1 MIRKLAK
8 SLREYKRETILTPI
22 LMIVEVAMEVF
33 IPLVIAW
40 FGARLEAGDG
50 KGMLRYGI
58 IMIGA
63 AVISL
68 LAGMF
73 GGKLCAKAS
82 TGFAKNLRHDMYEN
96 ILGFSFS
103 NIDKFSTSSLVT
115 RLTTDISN
123 VQMAFMMLIRTAIRS
138 PLMFIFSIVMSFAVS
153 KKLPAIFFVTVPIL
167 AVGIIIIIRMAMPIF
182 KRVFK
187 KYDGL
192 NNSIQENIR
201 GMRVVKAYVREDYET
216 EKFTK
221 VSGELCRDFTK
232 AERILAFNNPL
243 MMLCLQGAL
252 LAIAF
257 FGSKVIM
264 NGTEELSVFGLT
276 SLLTYSLQILM
287 SLQMLSMIFV
297 MLTMSAES
305 ARRIVE
311 VLDEKSD
318 LTNKPDAIT
327 EVKDGSIVFE
337 DVDFK
342 YSKDAQ
348 KYALTDINLNIASG
362 QTVGI
367 IGGTGSSKTTL
378 VNLISR
384 LYDVSSG
391 SIKVGGVDVRDY
403 DIETLRNSVAVVLQK
418 NVLFSGTI
426 KENMRW
432 GNKDATDEQIVNA
445 CRIAQADEFIRS
457 FPNGYDT
464 YIEQGGTNVSGG
476 QKQRLCIA
484 RALLKDP
491 KVIIL
496 DDSTSAVDMKTDA
509 CLRYA
514 FKNEIPHITKIIVAQ
529 RISSVEEADQI
540 IVMDGGRIS
549 AVGTHDELLG
559 SSDIYREV
567 YYSQNSQ
574 AAKES
579 GYNIRGGTVDGAVAG
594 EGGNA

>member
-58 IMIGA
+58 IMVGA

-318 LTNKPDAIT
+318 LTNKPDAIK

-464 YIEQGGTNVSGG
+464 YIEPGGTNVSGG

-529 RISSVEEADQI
+529 RIASVEEADQI